1 MDPAK
6 KQVYARILETRNN
19 ITGSKNVSNQ
29 INTVMTPKIM
39 TSMNVTVPTFMQHPT
54 AVLELQPNF
63 NAISKTKIMGPIFA
77 EWDQYLP
84 NGTGICRMGLV
95 FA

>member
-63 NAISKTKIMGPIFA
+63 NAISKTKKILKIEPVEVMNKTENPFSPK
-77 EWDQYLP
+77 LP
-84 NGTGICRMGLV
+84 D
-95 FA
+95 